1 MKRGKPDFWLIFVTF
16 VLLGFGLV
24 MVFSASYF
32 KGYTDPQI
40 HDSYYFFKK
49 QLANGLVGLILFFV
63 VSNIPYQT
71 YRKHVG
77 WILGVSIV
85 LLLLVPLV
93 GQVHNGAKRWLGFGF
108 LSFQPSEFVKLGM
121 IIYTASIMVKK
132 QPYLDQFRRGLLP
145 PLMVIGFISALLV
158 IEPHFSATMI
168 IIVTSLIIIFCAGA
182 RLKHLF
188 FLFLSGVPVLIV
200 VMLSGSYRVDRLE
213 TMLNPLSDPTGKGY
227 QILQSLIAIG
237 PGGLTGVGLGKSIQ
251 KLAYLPE
258 AHTDFIFSIISEE
271 LGFVGGAFLI
281 TLFILLIVRGV
292 LISLQAPDQFGTL
305 LGIGIISSIAI
316 EAIFNLGV
324 VTALLPVTGVPLPLI
339 SYGGTAL
346 IFKLSSMGI
355 LLNISRY
362 RTKKAKAAKPSSATR
377 QIRI

>member
-1 MKRGKPDFWLIFVTF
+1 
-16 VLLGFGLV
+16 
-24 MVFSASYF
+24 
-32 KGYTDPQI
+32 
-40 HDSYYFFKK
+40 
-49 QLANGLVGLILFFV
+49 
-63 VSNIPYQT
+63 
-71 YRKHVG
+71 
-77 WILGVSIV
+77 
-85 LLLLVPLV
+85 
-93 GQVHNGAKRWLGFGF
+93 
-108 LSFQPSEFVKLGM
+108 
-121 IIYTASIMVKK
+121 
-132 QPYLDQFRRGLLP
+132 
-145 PLMVIGFISALLV
+145 
-158 IEPHFSATMI
+158 MI